1 VALVLEL
8 LHLDHLGKAVDA
20 LHEGILDRLAH
31 AARERHELRRVEL
44 LVAEEDDLVLEKG
57 LANFPF
63 GEILRKVDAENLGAE
78 GSRDPPDLYCST
90 LMFWLL
96 MIEP

>member
-1 VALVLEL
+1 MPLTN
-8 LHLDHLGKAVDA
+8 
-20 LHEGILDRLAH
+20 GILDRLSH

-44 LVAEEDDLVLEKG
+44 LVAEKDDLVLEEG
-57 LANFPF
+57 LANLPGRNFSRQ
-63 GEILRKVDAENLGAE
+63 IDAEDLGAE
-78 GSRDPPDLYCST
+78 GSGDPSDLYCST